1 MQLCRSHGEG
11 TSRHRQKGE
20 ATGTSDPFTRTQ
32 PQSRNGKLRGRNAGR
47 EACGSSQKRGSRQ
60 KRSQQGST
68 RKGTP
73 AISYAIAIT
82 SGTTLPLSLPK
93 QSPHWSTY
101 AALEYVRR
109 TQAYAET

>member
-11 TSRHRQKGE
+11 TSRHRQRGGGSRGE
-20 ATGTSDPFTRTQ
+20 GTSSPFTLTQ
-32 PQSRNGKLRGRNAGR
+32 PQSRNGR
-47 EACGSSQKRGSRQ
+47 EDCGSSQIRGSRQ
-60 KRSQQGST
+60 KRSQQGFT